1 MFLPARKQCIK
12 KESGKNERGEIE
24 KKEMTMLR
32 LKKISVN
39 LALIVSLAAW
49 AGVQSAQAEDVSIPL
64 PTEDPGVQAVVD
76 DIRNGAATGG
86 IDVMS
91 IVRQTRDQIKV
102 QQAKLLPLRF
112 EMGKAVSDVVS
123 NRVREETRNRTMQAQ
138 MAAMMDPANPNG
150 IPDFIA
156 PKFGDE

>member
-1 MFLPARKQCIK
+1 MQ
-12 KESGKNERGEIE
+12 
-24 KKEMTMLR
+24 R

-49 AGVQSAQAEDVSIPL
+49 AGVQSVQAEDVSIPL
-64 PTEDPGVQAVVD
+64 PTEDPGVQKVVE
-76 DIRNGAATGG
+76 DIKSGADTGG

-123 NRVREETRNRTMQAQ
+123 TRVRDETRNRTMQAQ
-138 MAAMMDPANPNG
+138 MAAMMDPMNPNG
-150 IPDFIA
+150 VPDFIA